1 MAAFGTHPSLKH
13 AIVVDNDIDVYNSEE
28 VEWAIATRFQ
38 ANEDLIIIPNV
49 RGSTLDP
56 SADQETGQTTKLGID
71 ATRPL
76 TKPAKKFVKAKIPT
90 DQRIAKIIDE
100 IKNIEK

>member
-1 MAAFGTHPSLKH
+1 M
-13 AIVVDNDIDVYNSEE
+13 

-38 ANEDLIIIPNV
+38 ASEDLLIVPQA

-56 SADQETGQTTKLGID
+56 SADQETGLTTKVGID

-76 TKPAKKFVKAKIPT
+76 TKPKEKFDLATIPSGKKVT
-90 DQRIAKIIDE
+90 ESIAEFKKRLE
-100 IKNIEK
+100 WKQP

>member
-1 MAAFGTHPSLKH
+1 MDT
-13 AIVVDNDIDVYNSEE
+13 DIDVYNLEE

-38 ANEDLIIIPNV
+38 ADEDLITIPHA

-56 SADQETGQTTKLGID
+56 SADQTTGLTTKVGID

-76 TKPAKKFVKAKIPT
+76 NKPLEKFERANIPVNKK
-90 DQRIAKIIDE
+90 IADLIDE
-100 IKNIEK
+100 IKKSLNVTILK